1 MKAPD
6 SILRKQVKK
15 KSRKGFNNQD
25 TMIKQTSKGKGQEA
39 SILKF

>member
-6 SILRKQVKK
+6 SILRKQVKNIK
-15 KSRKGFNNQD
+15 KRIQYLG

-39 SILKF
+39 SILKL